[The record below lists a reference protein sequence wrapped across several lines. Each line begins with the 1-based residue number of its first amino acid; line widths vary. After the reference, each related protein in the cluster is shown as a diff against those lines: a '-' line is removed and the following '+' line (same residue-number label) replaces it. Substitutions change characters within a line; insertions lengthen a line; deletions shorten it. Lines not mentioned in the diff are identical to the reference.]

1 LNQVLKIELVSE
13 TEPVGASPRLARNL
27 AWNIAGE
34 SMPVVAAVFA
44 IPILVRSLGADRFG
58 VLMLSWMIAGY
69 FGLFDFG
76 LGRALTKLMAR
87 ELSLAH
93 HSEAASLFWTALM
106 TMLVFGAVAAVIL
119 AILAPWLTHST
130 LRIPIAMQPETLA
143 GFYLIALGLPFL
155 VSASALRAAL
165 TAAERFD
172 LLNTIRTPAGILSF
186 AAPLLMLPF
195 THRLGWLIATLMLN
209 RALSWVIYLAAVLRA
224 MRWLK
229 SPVSFD
235 RAAIRPLLGF
245 GGWITISNLITPL
258 TVYLDRFVIGITLSM
273 TALTA
278 YSVPMEIISKSF
290 ILPAAISGVMFPA
303 FTRSFASRPEEVS
316 RLFERA
322 LKLVIAIL
330 LPLCL
335 VIVTFAPQ
343 IMSTWMGQKFA
354 LDTSRQSST
363 VLQILAAGAFVTG
376 LSWIPLALLHAA
388 HRPDL
393 TAKLHLAD
401 FPLYAIVLWILI
413 HRFGLA
419 GAAFAWSGR
428 LLAENVVLFA
438 MARRV
443 AARPL
448 RGAMVNHASIA
459 AAVCCIAAGSF
470 ISDLQL
476 KIAFICVVLP
486 MLTALGWRLM
496 LDTKDRTLLVGDLRG
511 AFRIHLRDRVVQL

>member
-1 LNQVLKIELVSE
+1 
-13 TEPVGASPRLARNL
+13 
-27 AWNIAGE
+27 
-34 SMPVVAAVFA
+34 MPVVAAVFA
-44 IPILVRSLGADRFG
+44 IPILVRSLGSDRFG

-76 LGRALTKLMAR
+76 LGRALTKLLAH

-93 HSEAASLFWTALM
+93 HAKAASLFWTALIM
-106 TMLVFGAVAAVIL
+106 MIAFGTIAAVIL
-119 AILAPWLTHST
+119 AILAPWITRVA
-130 LRIPIAMQPETLA
+130 LRIPVALQPETLI
-143 GFYLIALGLPFL
+143 GFYVIALGLPFL
-155 VSASALRAAL
+155 VSASALRAVL

-195 THRLGWLIATLMLN
+195 THHLGWLTATLILN
-209 RALSWVIYLAAVLRA
+209 RILSWAIYFGTVLRA
-224 MRWLK
+224 MPSVK
-229 SPVSFD
+229 SAVIFD

-245 GGWITISNLITPL
+245 GGWITISNIITPL
-258 TVYLDRFVIGITLSM
+258 MVYIDRFVIGMTISM
-273 TALTA
+273 AALTA
-278 YSVPMEIISKSF
+278 YSVPMEIVSKSF

-303 FTRSFASRPEEVS
+303 FARSFAARQSEVS

-322 LKLVIAIL
+322 VKLVSAIL

-343 IMSTWMGQKFA
+343 IMSIWIGRKFA
-354 LDTSRQSST
+354 LEGSRQSST

-413 HRFGLA
+413 HRYGLE

-428 LLAENVVLFA
+428 LLAENIVLFA
-438 MARRV
+438 MAKRV
-443 AARPL
+443 IVCPL
-448 RGAMVNHASIA
+448 RGAMVNHAVIA
-459 AAVCCIAAGSF
+459 VAVVCIAVGAF
-470 ISDLQL
+470 ISDLQV
-476 KIAFICVVLP
+476 KIGFLCVVLP
-486 MLTALGWRLM
+486 MLAALGWRLM
-496 LDTKDRTLLVGDLRG
+496 LDSEDRSLLVGDLRG
-511 AFRIHLRDRVVQL
+511 AFRFHLRDRVVQP

>member
-1 LNQVLKIELVSE
+1 MQFASE
-13 TEPVGASPRLARNL
+13 TESIASSRPLVRNL
-27 AWNIAGE
+27 AWNIVGE
-34 SMPVVAAVFA
+34 SMPVLAAVFA

-58 VLMLSWMIAGY
+58 VLMLSWMVAGY

-93 HSEAASLFWTALM
+93 HGKSASLFWTALIM
-106 TMLVFGAVAAVIL
+106 MLTFGASAAVIL
-119 AILAPWLTHST
+119 AILAPLLAHVA
-130 LRIPIAMQPETLA
+130 LRIPIALQPETLA
-143 GFYLIALGLPFL
+143 GFYVIALGLPFL

-172 LLNTIRTPAGILSF
+172 SLNLIRTPAGILSF

-209 RALSWVIYLAAVLRA
+209 RALSWAIYFAAVLRT
-224 MRWLK
+224 MPSLR
-229 SPVSFD
+229 SRVSFD

-258 TVYLDRFVIGITLSM
+258 MVYLDRFVIGMTVSM
-273 TALTA
+273 AALTA

-303 FTRSFASRPEEVS
+303 FARNLATLPEDVC

-322 LKLVIAIL
+322 VKLVSAIL

-335 VIVTFAPQ
+335 MIVTFAPQ
-343 IMSTWMGQKFA
+343 IMSFWMGRKFA
-354 LDTSRQSST
+354 LESSRQSST

-401 FPLYAIVLWILI
+401 FPLYAITLWILI
-413 HRFGLA
+413 HHYGLA

-428 LLAENVVLFA
+428 LLAENIVLFA
-438 MARRV
+438 MAS
-443 AARPL
+443 ARPPTT
-448 RGAMVNHASIA
+448 APA
-459 AAVCCIAAGSF
+459 ACARDAWPAGSHRYRN
-470 ISDLQL
+470 
-476 KIAFICVVLP
+476 AC
-486 MLTALGWRLM
+486 W
-496 LDTKDRTLLVGDLRG
+496 
-511 AFRIHLRDRVVQL
+511 